1 MGRYHLPS
9 PYDPRR
15 SNIIPTTAEHAS
27 AGDWAESSEPSAV
40 ERKNLYVLNLPLDMT
55 NEEMLGLFQPFGTV
69 VHACILAILDS
80 SARRRGFIL
89 MGSGVEATAAM
100 RNLHGQVYRCA
111 LERLFASS
119 EIKADSSYLLLSS
132 DYVLDVSYSVVQ
144 KTSSQRNRCVLS
156 RDFEGGDLG

>member
-111 LERLFASS
+111 LNDFSLHLKPRLTPLTYLYLVTMCLTSHTRLFKKHRLRGTVASRL
-119 EIKADSSYLLLSS
+119 ETLRAVI
-132 DYVLDVSYSVVQ
+132 
-144 KTSSQRNRCVLS
+144 
-156 RDFEGGDLG
+156 